1 MALQAKFMKMGKG
14 GALAI
19 YEVRGTS
26 AEVSDF
32 IKNNYKDREP
42 AFKSAP
48 DGKPILDSSG
58 NKTVLYFTSYPIP
71 GKNMWHPMY
80 KVLMGANAGSYTLD
94 KSEVQFDALVAKSMG
109 ADLGQAIA
117 AEAAKKYTSSAPIS
131 SSAASLADDDDDDT
145 DEEDFTA
152 SDTAEAV
159 VAASED
165 ADMDALPAESAP
177 KATAAKAAK

>member
-1 MALQAKFMKMGKG
+1 MLTAKFLKMGKG

-32 IKNNYKDREP
+32 VRNNYKDREP

-48 DGKPILDSSG
+48 NGDAILDSNG
-58 NKTVLYFTSYPIP
+58 NKTALYFTSYPLP
-71 GKNMWHPMY
+71 GKNTWHTMY

-94 KSEVQFDALVAKSMG
+94 KSEIQFDALVAKSMG

-117 AEAAKKYTSSAPIS
+117 LESAKRYTSSAPIS
-131 SSAASLADDDDDDT
+131 STASSLLDDEEDDT

-152 SDTAEAV
+152 ST
-159 VAASED
+159 ASED
-165 ADMDALPAESAP
+165 ADMDQLPAEEVP
-177 KATAAKAAK
+177 ATKTAKAAK

>member
-14 GALAI
+14 GTLAI

-26 AEVSDF
+26 ADVSDF
-32 IKNNYKDREP
+32 VKNNYKDREP
-42 AFKSAP
+42 AFKSSP
-48 DGKPILDSSG
+48 DGKPIADSSG
-58 NKTVLYFTSYPIP
+58 NKVALYFTSYPLP
-71 GKNMWHPMY
+71 GKNIWHPMY

-117 AEAAKKYTSSAPIS
+117 AEAAKRYTSSAPIS
-131 SSAASLADDDDDDT
+131 SSAAALADDDDDT

-159 VAASED
+159 TASVD
-165 ADMDALPAESAP
+165 ADMDALPSEEAP
-177 KATAAKAAK
+177 KTTVTAKAAK